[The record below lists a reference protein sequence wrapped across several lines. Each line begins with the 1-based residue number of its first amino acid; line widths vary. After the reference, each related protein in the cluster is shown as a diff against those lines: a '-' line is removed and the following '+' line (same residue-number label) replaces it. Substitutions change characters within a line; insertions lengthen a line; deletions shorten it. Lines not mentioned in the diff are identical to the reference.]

1 MNDTLV
7 IVFILV
13 ITFLIGVAEYR
24 RKECI
29 KRDDRIDELEELCL
43 EKDAKIDVLIKAIGK
58 SQITINEPR
67 RRK

>member
-1 MNDTLV
+1 MNDPLV
-7 IVFILV
+7 IVFILA

-29 KRDDRIDELEELCL
+29 KRDERIDELEDACL
-43 EKDAKIDVLIKAIGK
+43 EKDAKIDVLMRALGR

>member
-7 IVFILV
+7 IVFILA

-29 KRDDRIDELEELCL
+29 KRDERIDELEDACL
-43 EKDAKIDVLIKAIGK
+43 EKDAKIDILMKALGK
-58 SQITINEPR
+58 AQVTINEPR

>member
-7 IVFILV
+7 IVFILA

-24 RKECI
+24 RKEYV
-29 KRDDRIDELEELCL
+29 KRDERIDELEELCL
-43 EKDAKIDVLIKAIGK
+43 EKDAKIDVLIKALSR
-58 SQITINEPR
+58 SQVTINEPR

>member
-7 IVFILV
+7 IIFILL
-13 ITFLIGVAEYR
+13 ITFLLGVAEYR
-24 RKECI
+24 RQECI
-29 KRDDRIDELEELCL
+29 KRDKRIDELEDACL
-43 EKDAKIDVLIKAIGK
+43 EKDAKIDVLIKALGR

>member
-7 IVFILV
+7 IIFILL
-13 ITFLIGVAEYR
+13 ITFLLGVAEYR

-29 KRDDRIDELEELCL
+29 KRDDRIAELEELCF
-43 EKDAKIDVLIKAIGK
+43 EKDAKIDVLIKALGR

>member
-7 IVFILV
+7 IVLILA

-24 RKECI
+24 RKGCI
-29 KRDDRIDELEELCL
+29 KRDDRIEELEGLCI
-43 EKDAKIDVLIKAIGK
+43 EKDAKIDVLIKAIGR

-67 RRK
+67 RRN